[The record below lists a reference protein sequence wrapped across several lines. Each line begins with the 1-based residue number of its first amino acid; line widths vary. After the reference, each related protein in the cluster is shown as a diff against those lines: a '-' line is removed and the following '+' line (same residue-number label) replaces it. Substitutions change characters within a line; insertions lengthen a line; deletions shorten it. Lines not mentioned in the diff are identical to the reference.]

1 MDSLAALMAGGQ
13 VEPDGEYILTITI
26 GNSLEMKITVAPDDG
41 QAPGTL
47 FAYHVWNGATC
58 LAEYFAANPTLV
70 QGKSVVEF
78 GAASA
83 LPSLVALHH
92 GAKVAVMTD
101 YPADVLLQNIRA
113 NVERNQALLNNGL
126 PVVVGHLWGSD
137 VTDVVVHSQHHTGDP
152 SNPSPRFDVAIVAEC
167 LWMHREHHNL
177 AKSIDE
183 CLAPNGTA
191 FICFS
196 HHVPGVE
203 HCDLA
208 FFDVVKAR
216 FPCSVVLA
224 KTFNVQA
231 VFNAA
236 KTKQE
241 FLYVITRLDTPA
253 DRT

>member
-13 VEPDGEYILTITI
+13 VEPDGEYIQTITI
-26 GNSLEMKITVAPDDG
+26 GNGLEMKITVAPDDG

-78 GAASA
+78 GAA
-83 LPSLVALHH
+83 
-92 GAKVAVMTD
+92 
-101 YPADVLLQNIRA
+101 
-113 NVERNQALLNNGL
+113 
-126 PVVVGHLWGSD
+126 
-137 VTDVVVHSQHHTGDP
+137 
-152 SNPSPRFDVAIVAEC
+152 
-167 LWMHREHHNL
+167 
-177 AKSIDE
+177 
-183 CLAPNGTA
+183 
-191 FICFS
+191 S